1 MVKNDKQRSE
11 TGCCHWNGC
20 CKKFEDDL
28 PVLVGVGRSSCVAY
42 QPTSQQTSAEG
53 LLTFKLVARTHA
65 GRQARTNIKIQES
78 FQHFLNRFKKYNF
91 EKIKHEFNFFLIMKL
106 KVFFKL

>member
-65 GRQARTNIKIQES
+65 GRQAGTNQHQDPRIFSTFFKS
-78 FQHFLNRFKKYNF
+78 FQKCNF
-91 EKIKHEFNFFLIMKL
+91 EKIKHEYTFLKIKL